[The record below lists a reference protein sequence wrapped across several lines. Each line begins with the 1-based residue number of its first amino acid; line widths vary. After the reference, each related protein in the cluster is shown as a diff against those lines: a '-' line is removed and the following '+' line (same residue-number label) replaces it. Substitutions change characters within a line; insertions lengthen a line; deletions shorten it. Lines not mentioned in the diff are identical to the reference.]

1 VHRRAKPYCMGTM
14 YWQLDDCWPGVTW
27 SGIDY
32 YGRWK
37 AMQYFVKEAYKDILV
52 SVHEENDSVKVYVV
66 NDRIDDVKGSLEFQL
81 EDFWGLNLFDN
92 IRTFNLSIMI
102 DKVDVPSNSSV
113 MVYKISKK
121 ELVGSH
127 SLKDMFF
134 SVKLIDNS
142 GKEYK
147 NIYYFVPPKDLA
159 LEDPQISYD
168 VDKKTGELV
177 LTCEKLAKNVHI
189 EINDPFAPLNLENN
203 YFDMLPGETVK
214 ISTGIKDLDKSNVK
228 VTNLFD
234 AY

>member
-1 VHRRAKPYCMGTM
+1 MGSL
-14 YWQLDDCWPGVTW
+14 YWQLNDCWPGVTW

-66 NDRIDDVKGSLEFQL
+66 SDRMKEVKGSLEFQL

-121 ELVGSH
+121 ELIGNYNVN
-127 SLKDMFF
+127 DMFF
-134 SVKLIDNS
+134 SVKFKDDS
-142 GKEYK
+142 GKEYR

-159 LEDPQISYD
+159 LEDPQIIYD
-168 VDKKTGELV
+168 VDKKTGNLI
-177 LTCEKLAKNVHI
+177 LSCNKLAKNVHI
-189 EINDPFAPLNLENN
+189 VIDDPYAPLNLENN
-203 YFDMLPGETVK
+203 YFDMLPGEEIRVNTGGVNDTGEIK
-214 ISTGIKDLDKSNVK
+214 ITSLYDS
-228 VTNLFD
+228 F
-234 AY
+234 